1 MGARVNAGHVP
12 GKKVRPS
19 AHARVWPW
27 QPAAGRGL
35 AAAGIAAAV
44 LGVAACGGAGPSGP
58 GASATGA
65 AAASASSAA
74 PSATASASGTV
85 SPGAAF
91 SLEQQYEQVVARVLP
106 SVVQISTS
114 EGSGS
119 GVVYDAK
126 GDIVTN
132 AHVVG
137 TATTL
142 QVGLASGGKPLAA
155 KVVGVFA
162 PDDLAVIR
170 VQAGAGTLHPA
181 TFGRSAAV
189 KVGEIVLAMGNPL
202 GLTGTVTDGIVSA
215 TGRTVSEGQGNSAVL
230 ISAVQ
235 TSAAINPGNSGG
247 ALVNLAGQVIGIPTL
262 AAADPQL
269 GGAAAGIGFA
279 IPSDTV
285 TSIAPQLISAGKVT
299 SSGRAS
305 LGISAQTVA
314 DAAGQPAGVGVV
326 AVTPGGA
333 AARAGITAGDILT
346 ALAGQPTATLA
357 ALQSILAAHKPGDRV
372 PARLSRDGNTS
383 TVTVTLGTLTSQAVS
398 SGQVG
403 AAQAAADQL
412 SALGG

>member
-1 MGARVNAGHVP
+1 MGDSVNGSHVP
-12 GKKVRPS
+12 CQKKVRRS
-19 AHARVWPW
+19 ARACAGWRN
-27 QPAAGRGL
+27 AAVGRL
-35 AAAGIAAAV
+35 AVAGIATAV
-44 LGVAACGGAGPSGP
+44 LGVAACSSAGSSGP
-58 GASATGA
+58 ATPAGGASAATSPGA
-65 AAASASSAA
+65 
-74 PSATASASGTV
+74 PFPTPSASGAV
-85 SPGAAF
+85 SSGAAS

-119 GVVYDAK
+119 GVVFDAQ

-137 TATTL
+137 AATSL

-155 KVVGVFA
+155 AVVGVFA

-170 VQAGAGTLHPA
+170 VQNEAGSLHPA
-181 TFGRSAAV
+181 SFGRSAAV

-215 TGRTVSEGQGNSAVL
+215 TGRTVSEGQGSSAVL

-262 AAADPQL
+262 AATDPQL
-269 GGAAAGIGFA
+269 GGAASGIGFA

-285 TSIAPQLISAGKVT
+285 TSIAAQLVATGKVT

-314 DAAGQPAGVGVV
+314 DAAGQPAGVGVA
-326 AVTPGGA
+326 AVTAGGA
-333 AARAGITAGDILT
+333 AASAGIQPGDIIT
-346 ALAGQPTATLA
+346 ALAGQPVTSLS
-357 ALQSILAAHKPGDRV
+357 ALQSVLAARKPGDRV
-372 PARLSRDGNTS
+372 QARLSRDGTVS
-383 TVTVTLGTLTSQAVS
+383 TVTVTLGSLTS
-398 SGQVG
+398 
-403 AAQAAADQL
+403 
-412 SALGG
+412 